1 MLVLQRGQRMSEI
14 TEITITA
21 TYKGERVELIS
32 YGLAAQQLGCTRQN
46 VHRRV
51 KEQGIGNSQLPGN
64 QRSRLLV
71 RREWEEGI
79 RKNRTAKKESK

>member
-1 MLVLQRGQRMSEI
+1 MSEI
-14 TEITITA
+14 TEVTVMA
-21 TYKGERVELIS
+21 TYRGERVELIS
-32 YGLAAQQLGCTRQN
+32 YGLAAEQLGCTRQN

-64 QRSRLLV
+64 QRARLLV

-79 RKNRTAKKESK
+79 RRNKESK

>member
-1 MLVLQRGQRMSEI
+1 MSEI
-14 TEITITA
+14 TEITITC

-32 YGLAAQQLGCTRQN
+32 YGLAAEQLGCTRQN

-79 RKNRTAKKESK
+79 RRNKESK

>member
-1 MLVLQRGQRMSEI
+1 MSEI
-14 TEITITA
+14 TEITITC

-32 YGLAAQQLGCTRQN
+32 YGLAAEQLGCTRQN

-51 KEQGIGNSQLPGN
+51 REQEIGNSQLPGN

-79 RKNRTAKKESK
+79 RRNKESK

>member
-1 MLVLQRGQRMSEI
+1 MSEI
-14 TEITITA
+14 TEVTITA

-32 YGLAAQQLGCTRQN
+32 YGLAAEQLGCTRQN

-51 KEQGIGNSQLPGN
+51 REQEIGNSQLPGN

-79 RKNRTAKKESK
+79 RRNKESK

>member
-1 MLVLQRGQRMSEI
+1 MSEI
-14 TEITITA
+14 TEVTVMA
-21 TYKGERVELIS
+21 TYRGERVELIS
-32 YGLAAQQLGCTRQN
+32 YGLAAEQLGCTRQN

-51 KEQGIGNSQLPGN
+51 KEQEIGNSQLPGN

-79 RKNRTAKKESK
+79 RRNKESK

>member
-1 MLVLQRGQRMSEI
+1 MSEI
-14 TEITITA
+14 TEVTVMA
-21 TYKGERVELIS
+21 TYRGERVELIS

-51 KEQGIGNSQLPGN
+51 KEQEIGNSQLPGN
-64 QRSRLLV
+64 QRARLLV

-79 RKNRTAKKESK
+79 RRNKESK

>member
-1 MLVLQRGQRMSEI
+1 MSEI
-14 TEITITA
+14 TEVTVMA
-21 TYKGERVELIS
+21 TYRGERVELIS

-64 QRSRLLV
+64 QRCRLLV

-79 RKNRTAKKESK
+79 RRNKESK